1 MKRAMLYHR
10 DTGKTVTGAE
20 ELIGEW
26 RRDPRTLILLDLEN
40 NPADAERALL
50 IENFGL
56 HPLAVQDAQRDR
68 HPPKLEVFDDH
79 TFILL
84 KGLGSAP
91 EGIEFSTI
99 QLALFIGE
107 RFLVTRHSGP
117 SPSVDR
123 LFAEI
128 GATPELFARGAD
140 ALAVRLARILVG
152 RYLSLLLA
160 LEPRL
165 EHIEAEIVANP
176 HDSVLAE
183 LLGYKTEL
191 KKYRRV
197 FLYHEHIFGELR
209 SGKFPGIS
217 AERHHELNDV
227 YEHQER
233 AVSLAGLY
241 YELASDLVDGYIS
254 LASHRLNQIMKV
266 LTIVTVVFVPLGFL
280 AGIYGMNFDNMPEL
294 HSESGYYI
302 VIGVMVLIA
311 VTLLAV
317 FKIRRWL

>member
-1 MKRAMLYHR
+1 MIRAVLYHR
-10 DTGKTVTGAE
+10 ATGRMTAGAA
-20 ELIGEW
+20 ELIDAW
-26 RRDPRTLILLDLEN
+26 RRDTQTVILLDLEN
-40 NPADAERALL
+40 NPPDAERQLL
-50 IENFGL
+50 LDHFGL

-84 KGLGSAP
+84 KGLSSEP

-99 QLALFIGE
+99 QLALFIGA

-117 SPSVDR
+117 SPSVEK
-123 LFAEI
+123 LFDEI
-128 GATPELFARGAD
+128 GATPDLLARGPD
-140 ALAVRLARILVG
+140 AVAVRLARILVG
-152 RYLSLLLA
+152 RYLAFLLA

-165 EHIEAEIVANP
+165 EQLEAEIVANP
-176 HDSVLAE
+176 QDSVLAE

-209 SGKFPGIS
+209 SGTLPGIS
-217 AERHHELNDV
+217 PERRHELNDV

-280 AGIYGMNFDNMPEL
+280 AGVYGMNFDNMPEL
-294 HSESGYYI
+294 HTESGYYI
-302 VIGVMVLIA
+302 IIGVMALIA
-311 VTLLAV
+311 VTLLAI
-317 FKIRRWL
+317 FRLRRWL